1 MFTRGRIVSG
11 KEGNEEEEEA
21 WNSRVPE
28 LPLKVNGEGKQ
39 PILLHLHSLTLGV
52 SVFFGSSFS

>member
-11 KEGNEEEEEA
+11 KEGNEEEA
-21 WNSRVPE
+21 WNSRVLE
-28 LPLKVNGEGKQ
+28 LPLKVNREGKQ

>member
-11 KEGNEEEEEA
+11 KEGNEEEA

-28 LPLKVNGEGKQ
+28 LPLKVNREGKQ